1 VRLAYNL
8 PVDKMGLNGINNATV
23 YFSGTNLLLF
33 SKTRLIDPE
42 ASNFGRNNLLQGYI
56 SAQYP
61 NPRTLTLGL
70 NVTF

>member
-1 VRLAYNL
+1 
-8 PVDKMGLNGINNATV
+8 MGLDGIKNATV
-23 YFSGTNLLLF
+23 YFSGTNLWLS

-42 ASNFGRNNLLQGYI
+42 ASNFGRNNILQGYI

-61 NPRTLTLGL
+61 NPRVITLGL